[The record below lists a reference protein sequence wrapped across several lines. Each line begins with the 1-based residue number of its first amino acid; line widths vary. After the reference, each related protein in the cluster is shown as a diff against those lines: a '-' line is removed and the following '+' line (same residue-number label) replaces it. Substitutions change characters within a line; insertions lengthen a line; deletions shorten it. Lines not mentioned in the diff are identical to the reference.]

1 MAGALFPGINMSV
14 YEDPEHLPFDLS
26 IGIAFSCA
34 AKRCQNDL
42 RLVSYGTIAGRE
54 GRFMRSFR
62 EIKHDYRFTEEDEQ
76 RLAYMRTF
84 MEEHAEEIMTTLS
97 LWIMGTK
104 GAAQFFTD
112 DARKKHVFSSQR
124 GWFIDLFSGKYDNR
138 YYEKLI
144 RIGAAHVKHN
154 VDTHYMNRAVNLVK
168 NACIGILQ
176 KTDEDRVEVT
186 NKIISVGKILDISLD
201 VITTAYLEEE
211 LRTFAPVY
219 KVRSMLINFSERFS
233 QTTNLVLILALMGLT
248 LGVIWLFIQDVVHL
262 MSGNVVEGII
272 SALGSM
278 LLLWLM
284 IELMNTEISHLK
296 GGKFHISVF
305 VGVALVTMIRE
316 TMIATLKHERPES
329 IYYLIAAILVVGFVY
344 WIVTRAEDKDH

>member
-1 MAGALFPGINMSV
+1 
-14 YEDPEHLPFDLS
+14 
-26 IGIAFSCA
+26 
-34 AKRCQNDL
+34 
-42 RLVSYGTIAGRE
+42 
-54 GRFMRSFR
+54 MRSFR
-62 EIKHDYRFTEEDEQ
+62 EIKHDYRFSEEDEQ
-76 RLAYMRTF
+76 RLAGLLPL
-84 MEEHAEEIMTTLS
+84 MEEHADEIMSTLG

-104 GAAQFFTD
+104 GAAQFFTEES
-112 DARKKHVFSSQR
+112 RKKHVFGSQR
-124 GWFIDLFSGKYDNR
+124 EWFIDLFSGKYDNR

-144 RIGAAHVKHN
+144 RIGSAHVKHN

-168 NACIGILQ
+168 NACIGLLQ
-176 KTDEDRVEVT
+176 KQEEDKVEAT

-201 VITTAYLEEE
+201 VITTSYLEEE
-211 LRTFAPVY
+211 LRTFSPVY
-219 KVRSMLINFSERFS
+219 KVRSALINFSERFS
-233 QTTNLVLILALMGLT
+233 QTTNLLLIVALIGLT
-248 LGVIWLFIQDVVHL
+248 LGVVWLFVQDVLHL
-262 MSGNVVEGII
+262 FAGDVERGII

-329 IYYLIAAILVVGFVY
+329 IYYLIAAILVIGFVF
-344 WIVTRAEDKDH
+344 WIVTRAEDKGK